1 MGACMLSM
9 GPVPS
14 LGLTG
19 PNKGLWVV
27 GFLISVIF
35 SFLAALGIN
44 MQKQSIR
51 EHAAQNP
58 SLPTWRQPVLRLWRV
73 CGHTTSQGGGVL
85 PPVFFTFALCYSPLP
100 CRGSVHCVALLPTV
114 CVPLSVTCILE
125 YVCRSG

>member
-73 CGHTTSQGGGVL
+73 CGHTTSQGGGYCL
-85 PPVFFTFALCYSPLP
+85 RFFSHLRSATAPSPVAGLYTALLCYPRFVSL
-100 CRGSVHCVALLPTV
+100 CL
-114 CVPLSVTCILE
+114 
-125 YVCRSG
+125 